1 MGSESTV
8 MGSGSTVM
16 GSESMVMGSVST
28 EMGLDSTVMG
38 SDSTVMGSDSTVM
51 GSDTAVTGCG
61 PGEPQDACCPSRGLQ
76 SDLMVEKLLC
86 EGIRH
91 PGAPGSLVVSLTIS
105 VRRDSVWHLTRM
117 FSQPDILIPWIR
129 RRGSHGI
136 RFQPSTTIIC
146 CSARRLRAR
155 HCHDVRRSLSP
166 TSCARPSCVASDYAP
181 VCTSH
186 THCFTIRARAHT
198 CEHAHTAQAHAHA
211 LLGGCEHAAHYVL
224 SFWRARVRE
233 TSIAFACFC
242 TWPQPTP
249 SASAPMRAREPMCY
263 HHHVHCPITAISG
276 LSASRVRSVVA
287 ASVRIRDGHAAS
299 SALC

>member
-1 MGSESTV
+1 MVGVACVKGSAT
-8 MGSGSTVM
+8 
-16 GSESMVMGSVST
+16 
-28 EMGLDSTVMG
+28 
-38 SDSTVMGSDSTVM
+38 
-51 GSDTAVTGCG
+51 
-61 PGEPQDACCPSRGLQ
+61 P
-76 SDLMVEKLLC
+76 
-86 EGIRH
+86 
-91 PGAPGSLVVSLTIS
+91 
-105 VRRDSVWHLTRM
+105 
-117 FSQPDILIPWIR
+117 
-129 RRGSHGI
+129 
-136 RFQPSTTIIC
+136 
-146 CSARRLRAR
+146 ARLEASS
-155 HCHDVRRSLSP
+155 CRSLSRYAARAHGTP
-166 TSCARPSCVASDYAP
+166 RACSASQTSSYRTSAAAEATVSASSHPQPSFVAALVARALASATMSAVLSRPFRARGPACVASDYAP
-181 VCTSH
+181 ACAPL

-198 CEHAHTAQAHAHA
+198 CEHAHTAHAHA

-263 HHHVHCPITAISG
+263 HHHVPCPITAISG

>member
-1 MGSESTV
+1 
-8 MGSGSTVM
+8 
-16 GSESMVMGSVST
+16 
-28 EMGLDSTVMG
+28 
-38 SDSTVMGSDSTVM
+38 M
-51 GSDTAVTGCG
+51 GSDTAVTGSG
-61 PGEPQDACCPSRGLQ
+61 TVPVPGKPQDACCPSRGLQ
-76 SDLMVEKLLC
+76 SDLMV
-86 EGIRH
+86 
-91 PGAPGSLVVSLTIS
+91 GSCCVKGSATPARLEASSCRSPSRYAATAYGTS
-105 VRRDSVWHLTRM
+105 RACSA
-117 FSQPDILIPWIR
+117 SQTSSY
-129 RRGSHGI
+129 RGSAAAKATVSASSHP
-136 RFQPSTTIIC
+136 QPSFVAVLVACALATATM
-146 CSARRLRAR
+146 SAVLSRPLRAR
-155 HCHDVRRSLSP
+155 GPLVSP
-166 TSCARPSCVASDYAP
+166 AATRPSAPRTPIASPSALAP
-181 VCTSH
+181 
-186 THCFTIRARAHT
+186 IRASMPTPRT
-198 CEHAHTAQAHAHA
+198 RTHA

>member
-1 MGSESTV
+1 MDPP
-8 MGSGSTVM
+8 
-16 GSESMVMGSVST
+16 
-28 EMGLDSTVMG
+28 LRR
-38 SDSTVMGSDSTVM
+38 
-51 GSDTAVTGCG
+51 AWK
-61 PGEPQDACCPSRGLQ
+61 P
-76 SDLMVEKLLC
+76 
-86 EGIRH
+86 RH
-91 PGAPGSLVVSLTIS
+91 VAHYLGTPRERMAPHAHV
-105 VRRDSVWHLTRM
+105 
-117 FSQPDILIPWIR
+117 QP
-129 RRGSHGI
+129 
-136 RFQPSTTIIC
+136 
-146 CSARRLRAR
+146 ARRPHTVPAPPQKPRSPLPAIRNHHLLQRSSLARSPPPRCPPFSLAHFVRAALLVSPATTR
-155 HCHDVRRSLSP
+155 PPAPRSPIASP
-166 TSCARPSCVASDYAP
+166 SALAP
-181 VCTSH
+181 
-186 THCFTIRARAHT
+186 IRASMPTPRT
-198 CEHAHTAQAHAHA
+198 RTHA